1 MSLLTST
8 KLTSPIVPTDLF
20 ENDDRPAS
28 QTVKS
33 QKTKPIN
40 EVISSEVKVQVAQE
54 INKLKLE
61 LFDSI
66 AKTLKAYERESE

>member
-20 ENDDRPAS
+20 DNDDRPAS

-61 LFDSI
+61 LCDSI

>member
-1 MSLLTST
+1 MTST
-8 KLTSPIVPTDLF
+8 KITSPVVPSDLL

-54 INKLKLE
+54 VNKLKLE

-66 AKTLKAYERESE
+66 AKTLKAYERENE